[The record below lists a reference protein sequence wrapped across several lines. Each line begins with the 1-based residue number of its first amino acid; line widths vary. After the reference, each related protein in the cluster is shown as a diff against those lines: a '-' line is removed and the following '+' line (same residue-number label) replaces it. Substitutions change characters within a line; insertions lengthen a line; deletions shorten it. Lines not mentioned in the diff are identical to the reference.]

1 VRGKRVPLD
10 NGLFRV
16 MEMIE
21 DIPAIGPVSAR
32 VRLPHPPERV
42 YDAMTGAD
50 VPWSRCDDG
59 AVDVTVPRLHIH
71 AALVFEGTG

>member
-10 NGLFRV
+10 NGAYRA

-32 VRLPHPPERV
+32 IRLPRAPVRV
-42 YDAMTGAD
+42 YDAMTGSD
-50 VPWSRCDDG
+50 VPWSRSDDG
-59 AVDVTVPRLHIH
+59 LVEVTLPRLHIH
-71 AALVFEGTG
+71 AALVFEGTS

>member
-1 VRGKRVPLD
+1 MRGKRVPLD
-10 NGLFRV
+10 NGSYRV

-32 VRLPHPPERV
+32 VRLPRAPARV

-50 VPWSRCDDG
+50 VAWSRSDDG
-59 AVDVTVPRLHIH
+59 TVEVTVPRLHIH
-71 AALVFEGTG
+71 AALVFEGTA

>member
-1 VRGKRVPLD
+1 MDSGAY
-10 NGLFRV
+10 RV

-32 VRLPHPPERV
+32 VRFARAPARV
-42 YDAMTGAD
+42 YDAMTGSD
-50 VPWSRCDDG
+50 VAWSRSDDG
-59 AVDVTVPRLHIH
+59 LVEVTLPRLHIH